1 MGIHFVFWYF
11 RFNEVLRVS
20 QTLTL
25 SLFLSVWWTTFSGPE
40 RNMLTTGVRW
50 MGRISRVV
58 LCWQPRIL
66 EHSLSSTSCFSL
78 GVFFFFS
85 EGVLPGVWC
94 WYCFC
99 VDAIFNMSWGELNQR
114 GSSGV
119 GQWWWVA
126 LDQSLKSHLNHLN
139 HPKPIQVTTVDPLKW
154 RNLCELNL
162 PLTSHFPLFFRPSFV
177 FVDLFN

>member
-11 RFNEVLRVS
+11 RFIEVLRVS

-25 SLFLSVWWTTFSGPE
+25 SLFLSVCWTTFSGPE

-78 GVFFFFS
+78 GVFFFFLWRS
-85 EGVLPGVWC
+85 PAWGVVLVLFLRWRDFQHELRRIESAGLQWGGPVVVGCPRSITKEPPESPEPPEAHPGNHCGPVKVTQFVW
-94 WYCFC
+94 
-99 VDAIFNMSWGELNQR
+99 A
-114 GSSGV
+114 
-119 GQWWWVA
+119 
-126 LDQSLKSHLNHLN
+126 
-139 HPKPIQVTTVDPLKW
+139 
-154 RNLCELNL
+154 
-162 PLTSHFPLFFRPSFV
+162 
-177 FVDLFN
+177 

>member
-11 RFNEVLRVS
+11 RFIEVLRVS

-25 SLFLSVWWTTFSGPE
+25 SLFLSVCWTTFSGPE

-78 GVFFFFS
+78 VFFFF
-85 EGVLPGVWC
+85 
-94 WYCFC
+94 F
-99 VDAIFNMSWGELNQR
+99 
-114 GSSGV
+114 
-119 GQWWWVA
+119 
-126 LDQSLKSHLNHLN
+126 
-139 HPKPIQVTTVDPLKW
+139 
-154 RNLCELNL
+154 
-162 PLTSHFPLFFRPSFV
+162 FV
-177 FVDLFN
+177 FPAGWPQEKTLFKVEQSGGNNLKQTETFIIKLSKKLKMGLKRHSHSVAKNATLSSNQIIALGVTHTQKRSHTFPVTHTVTKKVLRVEH